1 MIQNYRN
8 ILKASSITGGSQVAT
23 LLIGIGRTKLAAI
36 FLGSTGIGL
45 LGLYQNIVTLIDSIT
60 SLGIASSAVREIG
73 AARGDDDSRHT
84 GLISFVMRRAAWI
97 MGGAG
102 CLIAAVLAIPIS
114 RWTFQSADHAP
125 EVALLGGISLFMAL
139 TTARTA
145 LMQGH
150 QRIREIA
157 FSGILASLASAS
169 VAVLLFWRFGEKG
182 IIPSLFA
189 TSLFG
194 FLFAVIFSRGIPS
207 TGEQFPWSHFW
218 PEFRR
223 LVSLGISFM
232 IGGVLMTAVGL
243 VTRALILRDFGME
256 ANGLYQAAYSLSGLF
271 VGFVLNAMAMDFFP
285 RLSSI
290 SSDNQAVTRLV
301 NEQIEVGVLLSL
313 PGLIATLAFAP
324 VILQLFYTPEFAPAA
339 TLLSGL
345 FLGCFAQVV
354 GWPLGFVARAKGAAR
369 WVALTECSLIALH
382 LGAILL
388 LLPRL
393 GLIGVAVAFTFF
405 YVCYILVMWL
415 VAHHLSG
422 FRWSRGAIRIVGASL
437 LLILL
442 AYLPNRLLPEVPAL
456 LVGAVLSVAAAL
468 FSARGVAVRLGPDHL
483 VVRLLSRLPGWS
495 LLQIQQ
501 PPRGF

>member
-1 MIQNYRN
+1 M
-8 ILKASSITGGSQVAT
+8 AT
-23 LLIGIGRTKLAAI
+23 LLIGIARTKLAAI
-36 FLGSTGIGL
+36 FLGSAGIGL
-45 LGLYQNIVTLIDSIT
+45 IGLYQNLLTLVESIT
-60 SLGIASSAVREIG
+60 NLGIASSGVRELG
-73 AARGDDDSRHT
+73 AARGEDDPKRAELV
-84 GLISFVMRRAAWI
+84 GFVMRRAAWI

-114 RWTFQSADHAP
+114 RWTFQSADHAT
-125 EVALLGGISLFMAL
+125 EVAALGGISLLMAL
-139 TTARTA
+139 TKARTA
-145 LMQGH
+145 MMQGH
-150 QRIREIA
+150 QRLREIA
-157 FSGILASLASAS
+157 FSGILASFASAS
-169 VAVLLFWRFGEKG
+169 VAVLFFWRFGEKG

-194 FLFAVIFSRGIPS
+194 FLFAAIFSRSIPAS
-207 TGEQFPWSHFW
+207 GEPIPWNHFW

-223 LVSLGISFM
+223 LISLGISFM
-232 IGGVLMTAVGL
+232 IGGVLMVAVGL
-243 VTRALILRDFGME
+243 ITRALILRDFGME

-290 SSDNQAVTRLV
+290 SSDNGAVTRLV

-324 VILQLFYTPEFAPAA
+324 LILRLFYTSEFAPAA

-369 WVALTECSLIALH
+369 WVVLTECSLIALH
-382 LGAILL
+382 LCAILV

-393 GLIGVAVAFTFF
+393 GLVGVAVAFTFF
-405 YVCYILVMWL
+405 YLCYILVMWR
-415 VAHHLSG
+415 VARHLSD
-422 FRWSRGAIRIVGASL
+422 FRWSRGALRIVVASL
-437 LLILL
+437 LLIVL
-442 AYLPNRLLPEVPAL
+442 AFLPNRLFPEFPAI
-456 LVGAVLSVAAAL
+456 LVGAFLSVAATL

-495 LLQIQQ
+495 LLQIPV
-501 PPRGF
+501 PPRPF